1 MTKLKLELESLVVE
15 SFETSGDG
23 TSSGTVWGYDSFT
36 ATTGG
41 PGFCPEWCSGDSH
54 CGQC

>member
-1 MTKLKLELESLVVE
+1 MTKLKLELESLVME

-23 TSSGTVWGYDSFT
+23 TSSGTVWGFDSFT

-41 PGFCPEWCSGDSH
+41 PGFCPEWCSGGSY